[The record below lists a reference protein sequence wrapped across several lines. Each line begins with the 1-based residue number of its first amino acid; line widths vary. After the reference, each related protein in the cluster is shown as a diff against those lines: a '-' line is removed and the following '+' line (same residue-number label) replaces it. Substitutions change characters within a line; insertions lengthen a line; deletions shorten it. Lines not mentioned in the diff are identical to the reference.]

1 MVPHSVQD
9 RCDAKP
15 ACCCSLRVY
24 FPGGCSRYWSG
35 SESTLVLRALKVNT
49 VTGLFWGM
57 EKKNIDKHDLNV
69 NKFTAKVESLTI
81 KMDFT
86 F

>member
-1 MVPHSVQD
+1 
-9 RCDAKP
+9 
-15 ACCCSLRVY
+15 
-24 FPGGCSRYWSG
+24 
-35 SESTLVLRALKVNT
+35 
-49 VTGLFWGM
+49 M